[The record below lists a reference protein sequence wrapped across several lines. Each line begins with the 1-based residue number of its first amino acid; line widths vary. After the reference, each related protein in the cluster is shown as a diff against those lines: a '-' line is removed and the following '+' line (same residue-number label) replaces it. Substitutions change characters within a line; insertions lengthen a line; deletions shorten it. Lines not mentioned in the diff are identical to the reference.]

1 MAEYIVTAPDGK
13 EITLEGPAG
22 ASQADII
29 AQAQKL
35 YKPQVVAQQSG
46 NIINTD
52 VPTVVGA
59 VPNPM
64 PIEQP
69 KRSMTDYL
77 KALYEVPATVASGA
91 IAQPVGAAYGV
102 LKGITSPQ
110 YGTQQGIQQAQQ
122 VGSQL
127 AKKLQFQPTSP
138 VSQDVLGAVNEAID
152 VAKLPPAPT
161 SGMLPS
167 YATALRGG
175 SNLIKPA
182 IQETTQAIKPT
193 IVNALR
199 KESPTIVGVGAA
211 EVPESVS
218 RVQMAKQLRV
228 PVEISKG
235 QALRDLGQQKFEIET
250 PKNFP
255 ELGKPLIEAQAKR
268 NDAILQ
274 NFDAFVDA
282 TGKETY
288 GLRETGRVVDK
299 ALVNAANKAKADIN
313 AAYTAA
319 REAGEMQAPVNYAPL
334 QYYIENQTPTVKR
347 KLAPILSAV
356 EEEINKND
364 PEVGGKRS
372 GQISINKAEDIY
384 QFINQHYEPG
394 TPAAKHA
401 IEMKNI
407 INQMMEG
414 QGGELYQ
421 EARKKRAKFAREFEN
436 VGYVDKL
443 LRQKPGTTDRAVAF
457 EDVFDH
463 SVLNG
468 SLDDVRAIGMTLK
481 KAGPEGQQ
489 AWKELQG
496 QTIQYIKDQVTKN
509 SDMDS
514 FGNPVVSPAKF
525 KSVITTLDQDGKL
538 DYVFGK
544 KGAQEIR
551 DLFETT
557 MLVNKPL
564 QGATNYSNS
573 ASAIITALDKINKS
587 PLGKIPVLGTTSK
600 FVAEKGKESALKK
613 QIQESINYDPLAEA
627 LRKGKK

>member
-1 MAEYIVTAPDGK
+1 MDVLMPDG
-13 EITLEGPAG
+13 TLVKNVPEGTTKAELQAKLAG
-22 ASQADII
+22 AASP
-29 AQAQKL
+29 KN
-35 YKPQVVAQQSG
+35 G
-46 NIINTD
+46 NIITSD
-52 VPTVVGA
+52 VPTVVGSQ
-59 VPNPM
+59 PNPA
-64 PIEQP
+64 PIQEP
-69 KRSMTDYL
+69 ETTVTDKL
-77 KALYEVPATVASGA
+77 KALYEVPATIASET
-91 IAQPVGAAYGV
+91 IRQPMAQLYGV
-102 LKGITSPQ
+102 ARSIPEAISTGQAPAELGAKYTAQALRNIPQ
-110 YGTQQGIQQAQQ
+110 YE
-122 VGSQL
+122 
-127 AKKLQFQPTSP
+127 PTSP
-138 VSQDVLGAVNEAID
+138 ATRNVLETINSVAEA
-152 VAKLPPAPT
+152 AKLPPTPT

-175 SNLIKPA
+175 SNLIKPT
-182 IQETTQAIKPT
+182 IQEAAQTVKPAM
-193 IVNALR
+193 VNALR
-199 KESPTIVGVGAA
+199 RETPTLAGVGAA
-211 EVPESVS
+211 EVPEAAQ
-218 RVQMAKQLRV
+218 RVAIAKNLRV
-228 PVEISKG
+228 PVELSKG
-235 QALRDLGQQKFEIET
+235 QALRELGQQKFEIET

-313 AAYTAA
+313 DAYTAA

-463 SVLNG
+463 SILNG

-496 QTIQYIKDQVTKN
+496 QTIQYIKDKVSQSV
-509 SDMDS
+509 DVDS

-525 KSVITTLDQDGKL
+525 KSVVTQLDQDGKL

-544 KGAQEIR
+544 QGAQEIR
-551 DLFETT
+551 DLLETT
-557 MLVNKPL
+557 INVNAPL
-564 QGATNYSNS
+564 KGAPNYSNS
-573 ASAIITALDKINKS
+573 SSAIISGLDKIAK
-587 PLGKIPVLGTTSK
+587 LRIPGVSNVAG
-600 FVAEKGKESALKK
+600 FAAEKGTESAIKK
-613 QIQESINYDPLAEA
+613 QIQQSINYDPMAEA